1 MLLSK
6 TLRLFNAK
14 KGHGTTTRQRKL
26 YIHPPSIPTRFQTFV
41 FDDGERRAFGSSAA
55 RFTRRLDELPGPG
68 YYVVAGGNN
77 GGPEKTPGLVSKS
90 KRFPP
95 PDASQPSPTHYTP
108 HTTPVYSHSLTTSPS
123 AAFIPSP
130 HFQRS
135 VSPSIPLWKA
145 RFEKPTPGPGS
156 YDAERAGDAEQRQPR
171 YRRRMAVFKSTSRR
185 SEVNE
190 LGWTPGRD
198 APAPDAYSI
207 QESILVKDV
216 GGAIAAFRAVPR
228 DSVFALSDTSTNPG
242 PGTYGVR
249 APSPTQN
256 SHYRPLWRPPPSQP
270 LHHTPG
276 PPAIPLTHLTSI
288 PGSNAPPISNPGPGA
303 YDVPAA
309 AEHTSQ
315 RRRPADTKGSVFASA
330 TPRFAQSEASRQ
342 RGPGFYSPVAERGK
356 RTFRL
361 NLSDMWAC

>member
-1 MLLSK
+1 MA
-6 TLRLFNAK
+6 TAHAER
-14 KGHGTTTRQRKL
+14 GHKARNSTTRQRKL
-26 YIHPPSIPTRFQTFV
+26 YIHPPSIPTRFQTFC

-68 YYVVAGGNN
+68 YYVVAGD
-77 GGPEKTPGLVSKS
+77 GGGAEKGPGFVSKS

-95 PDASQPSPTHYTP
+95 PDASHPSPTHYTP
-108 HTTPVYSHSLTTSPS
+108 HTTPIYSHSLTASPS

-130 HFQRS
+130 IHAQRS
-135 VSPSIPLWKA
+135 VSPPVPLWKS
-145 RFEKPTPGPGS
+145 RFEKPTPGPGA
-156 YDAERAGDAEQRQPR
+156 YDAERAGDAEQRRPR

-207 QESILVKDV
+207 LESRVVKEV

-228 DSVFALSDTSTNPG
+228 DSAFAFCETSNPG
-242 PGTYGVR
+242 PGTYDVR
-249 APSPTQN
+249 APSPTPP

-276 PPAIPLTHLTSI
+276 PPAIPLNHLTSV
-288 PGSNAPPISNPGPGA
+288 PGSNVPPISNPGPGA

-309 AEHTSQ
+309 AEHASQ
-315 RRRPADTKGSVFASA
+315 RRRPADTKGSVFASI
-330 TPRFAQSEASRQ
+330 TPRFAQPDGARQ
-342 RGPGFYSPVAERGK
+342 RGPGFYSPVAERGR

-361 NLSDMWAC
+361 NLGEMWAC